1 MRAES
6 FISPYWSRWRSY
18 FGAECAEGQRRRV
31 LWSWREIRRA
41 LWMSPSGLN
50 QGPVEK
56 RLNANMSEVVLPPSR
71 IFVQPQ
77 EYTEALVVF
86 FFIPLCDIK
95 HPWCSRYCQTVVQR
109 QVTGNSSFYW
119 FLRTTMQQL
128 YFSLKQMMQTRN
140 TRMNQCDAEDIG
152 CRVWKRLCLLWDLQQ
167 RCSSEADEQAAV
179 NTAGL
184 LPFLNWAPDLPRK
197 PSCALLR
204 ERKMT
209 KQAPAHVSFP
219 ANSCRVLHRVLLNEW
234 HQ

>member
-41 LWMSPSGLN
+41 LWMSPAGLN
-50 QGPVEK
+50 QGPEEK

-71 IFVQPQ
+71 IFVQAQ
-77 EYTEALVVF
+77 EYTEALVVI
-86 FFIPLCDIK
+86 FFIPLCDVK

-128 YFSLKQMMQTRN
+128 YFSLKEMMQTRN
-140 TRMNQCDAEDIG
+140 TRMNQCYNDAEDIG
-152 CRVWKRLCLLWDLQQ
+152 CRVWKRTAATMFFWG
-167 RCSSEADEQAAV
+167 RRAGCSKHCW
-179 NTAGL
+179 T
-184 LPFLNWAPDLPRK
+184 LNWAPDLPRK

-204 ERKMT
+204 EENDKT
-209 KQAPAHVSFP
+209 STS
-219 ANSCRVLHRVLLNEW
+219 SC
-234 HQ
+234 

>member
-1 MRAES
+1 MLSVLKVSAAAFFDPGERYGALYEWARPAW
-6 FISPYWSRWRSY
+6 IKARKKRTKCKHVWSCPSSLPNLCPTARIHRSV
-18 FGAECAEGQRRRV
+18 G
-31 LWSWREIRRA
+31 S
-41 LWMSPSGLN
+41 
-50 QGPVEK
+50 
-56 RLNANMSEVVLPPSR
+56 
-71 IFVQPQ
+71 
-77 EYTEALVVF
+77 F

-95 HPWCSRYCQTVVQR
+95 HPWRSRYCQTVVQR